1 MEWSEV
7 IHNPF
12 LKDLPFKIEL
22 NKFGKLLMSP
32 ASNSHGRFQG
42 RIAGLLWQGLPDGEV
57 ITECSVQ
64 TSEGVKVADVA
75 WASAEFIAEF
85 AYATPYPKAPEICVE
100 IVSPSNS
107 KLEISE
113 KVDLYLAKGA
123 KEVWVVYLDNRLEIF
138 SHVGLVEQSIFLGDF
153 KKKFFNSIG

>member
-1 MEWSEV
+1 MGV
-7 IHNPF
+7 
-12 LKDLPFKIEL
+12 
-22 NKFGKLLMSP
+22 
-32 ASNSHGRFQG
+32 RG
-42 RIAGLLWQGLPDGEV
+42 RIAGLLWQGLPKGEV

-100 IVSPSNS
+100 IVSLSNS

-113 KVDLYLAKGA
+113 TVDLYLAKGA

-138 SHVGLVEQSIFLGDF
+138 SYVGLVEQSIFLGDF
-153 KKKFFNSIG
+153 KKQVF

>member
-12 LKDLPFKIEL
+12 LQDLPFKIEL

-42 RIAGLLWQGLPDGEV
+42 RIAGLLWQGLPKGEV

-85 AYATPYPKAPEICVE
+85 AYTTPYPKAPEICVE

-138 SHVGLVEQSIFLGDF
+138 SHVGLVEQSIFLGNF
-153 KKKFFNSIG
+153 KGKLF